1 MQLVGSIQLT
11 NDLDVHMALLYAPSY
26 QKHMDEKYY
35 DASRSMSQNCR
46 MYIDLFGFMQKNENA
61 LDYLIEDAKTHLT
74 AWGSTSPRRSCS
86 ATAR

>member
-1 MQLVGSIQLT
+1 
-11 NDLDVHMALLYAPSY
+11 
-26 QKHMDEKYY
+26 MDEKYY